1 MAVQGGQAISVEVRS
16 SDHSQANAFSTGDKK
31 DGDENWERPPTH
43 FSTEQLAS
51 AFPRKLAASRREL
64 PPPPSCPGGCSRR
77 SGGLYVKV
85 GGRFSRFRLE
95 GWLAPGQACPQPLDS
110 SSQRGGGESSGSQRP
125 LLVEA
130 ASFELSKL
138 LCLLPVESIRG

>member
-1 MAVQGGQAISVEVRS
+1 MKIGKG
-16 SDHSQANAFSTGDKK
+16 H
-31 DGDENWERPPTH
+31 PPT
-43 FSTEQLAS
+43 SPQS
-51 AFPRKLAASRREL
+51 SL
-64 PPPPSCPGGCSRR
+64 PPPSPRSWPPPDVSSLTSPLVLGDAADEVGASMPRWGGH
-77 SGGLYVKV
+77 
-85 GGRFSRFRLE
+85 FSRFRLE

-130 ASFELSKL
+130 ASFEQSKL